1 MADLKLQFSEIQNDD
16 VTEVIDLWE
25 RCGLLRPW
33 NDAHNDIAFCRQKP
47 NSTILVGRSETSK
60 TILASVMLGH
70 DGHRGWVYYLS
81 VDPDCQGKGLGA
93 IVMKAAENWML
104 KQGVWKLQLMVR
116 RGNEGVIQFYD
127 RLGYQESSCMIME
140 RWIDPSK
147 RGNS

>member
-1 MADLKLQFSEIQNDD
+1 MADSTLHFSEIQDKD
-16 VTEVIDLWE
+16 VTAIIDLWN

-33 NDAHNDIAFCRQKP
+33 NDPQNDIAFCRQKP
-47 NSTILVGRSETSK
+47 NSTILVGRREQHDP
-60 TILASVMLGH
+60 ILASVMLGH

-81 VDPDCQGKGLGA
+81 VEPSCQGKGFGA
-93 IVMKAAENWML
+93 IVMQAAENWML
-104 KQGVWKLQLMVR
+104 DQGVWKLQLMVR

-147 RGNS
+147 RGGN